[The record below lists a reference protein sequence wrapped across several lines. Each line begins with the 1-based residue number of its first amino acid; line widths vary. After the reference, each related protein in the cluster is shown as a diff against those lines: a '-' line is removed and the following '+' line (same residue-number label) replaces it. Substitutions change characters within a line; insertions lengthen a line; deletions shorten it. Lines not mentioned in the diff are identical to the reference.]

1 MTFTLS
7 QAIQGFFYIYNIV
20 AFLAKQEFHIQ
31 YSILHTGIRK
41 TGRKIQYS
49 RSLTQLAATFRVSR
63 TSGVYPFT
71 VHFKSAT
78 CFLSQRPPSKRG
90 TAVYCDGET
99 GLGQRIC
106 HVGTLHRLQPPVG
119 SHRPHSFTGV
129 YRSHFTVTC
138 VIITDGQ
145 VRLVH
150 LVHLQMDNFY
160 LFSLSTNKQ
169 TASLHLLAVQQ

>member
-1 MTFTLS
+1 M
-7 QAIQGFFYIYNIV
+7 V

-106 HVGTLHRLQPPVG
+106 MPRRHASSPTVPCWISPAPQPY
-119 SHRPHSFTGV
+119 RGV
-129 YRSHFTVTC
+129 PLPFFCDV
-138 VIITDGQ
+138 
-145 VRLVH
+145 
-150 LVHLQMDNFY
+150 
-160 LFSLSTNKQ
+160 
-169 TASLHLLAVQQ
+169 